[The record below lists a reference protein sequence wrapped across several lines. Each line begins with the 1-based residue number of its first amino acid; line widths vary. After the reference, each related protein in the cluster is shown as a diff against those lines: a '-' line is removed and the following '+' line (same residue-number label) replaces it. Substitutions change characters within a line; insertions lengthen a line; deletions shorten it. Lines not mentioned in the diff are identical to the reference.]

1 VTRRV
6 SEPRIELLTESHDR
20 DGFSC
25 EKEQLTKFLRERALR
40 DMRSKTSATRVLLLE
55 SKVEIVGYYTLTAA
69 SVSFDKVPDAIRKRI
84 KLTKYPTTSATLLA
98 RLARDIRWRGRGIG
112 ELLVI
117 DALRRAYN
125 QTAHIGA
132 ALILVDAIDDEAAE
146 FYQAF
151 GFTAFPEK
159 RLELFMPMAM
169 VETLVNK

>member
-1 VTRRV
+1 MTQKV
-6 SEPRIELLTESHDR
+6 SQPRIELLTESHDR
-20 DGFSC
+20 EGFRC
-25 EKEQLTKFLRERALR
+25 EKEQLNKFLRERALR

-69 SVSFDKVPDAIRKRI
+69 SIPFDKVPDAVIKKI
-84 KLTKYPTTSATLLA
+84 KLTKYPTVSATLLA
-98 RLARDIRWRGRGIG
+98 RLARDTRWRGHGIG

-117 DALRRAYN
+117 DALRRAYD

-151 GFTAFPEK
+151 GFSPFPEK

-169 VETLVNK
+169 IKPLLNK